1 MNRCA
6 IRSGLMVCFSRW
18 NRKGYAIFAS
28 LGRNIRIGRLAI
40 HICEMSLRKSSRK
53 GVIVEL
59 AEVFERLVRLFK
71 EYKEKMKRVSRELL
85 PVRAGVEDAFNNSY
99 HNLNIEG
106 IPVLGQGTFFVF

>member
-1 MNRCA
+1 MNR
-6 IRSGLMVCFSRW
+6 RVMQSGLMLYFSRW

-59 AEVFERLVRLFK
+59 AKVFELLERLF
-71 EYKEKMKRVSRELL
+71 EGYEEKVKRVSCELL
-85 PVRAGVEDAFNNSY
+85 PVRAGMEDVFINSY
-99 HNLNIEG
+99 HSLN
-106 IPVLGQGTFFVF
+106 

>member
-1 MNRCA
+1 MNKRA
-6 IRSGLMVCFSRW
+6 IRSGLMLCFSRW

-59 AEVFERLVRLFK
+59 AEVFKRLERSFE
-71 EYKEKMKRVSRELL
+71 EYEKKMKRVVCEFLSI
-85 PVRAGVEDAFNNSY
+85 RAGMEDAFSNSY
-99 HNLNIEG
+99 HNLN
-106 IPVLGQGTFFVF
+106 